1 MGRQRV
7 ETQRTRQRIRYT
19 AEIFTPSS
27 LVVRITRTIPESEFG
42 PGKRVFDP
50 ACGDGQFL
58 DAAKWVKVL
67 IHGMTP
73 DDALSDIY
81 GIDILR
87 DNVDRTL
94 DRLGGGVVV
103 MADALNPGRRLEGQR
118 PDEWSVAQELLA
130 SSGGAKGAE
139 LQLF

>member
-7 ETQRTRQRIRYT
+7 ETLRTKQRIRYT

-27 LVVRITRTIPESEFG
+27 LVVRIVRAIPESQFG
-42 PGKRVFDP
+42 PGRRIFDP

-58 DAAKWVKVL
+58 DAAKWTKIL
-67 IHGMTP
+67 IHGMNP
-73 DDALSDIY
+73 EDALRDIF

-94 DRLGGGVVV
+94 NRLGGGVVV
-103 MADALNPGRRLEGQR
+103 MADALNPGSRLEGQK
-118 PDEWSVAQELLA
+118 PEEWSVAQELLVP
-130 SSGGAKGAE
+130 SGSANGAE
-139 LQLF
+139 LHLF